1 MNLSNV
7 IDTLFKP
14 KVTRPYSEHRAFI
27 LKLHRLRYK
36 NPKNDTYFQAIEK
49 LENGFDLDNLYV
61 TDELDDIKVGTESE
75 LLDAA
80 YHNSDTIASS
90 ARQDMIYEN
99 MIPLVRFIDS
109 QIECVK

>member
-7 IDTLFKP
+7 IENLFKP
-14 KVTRPYSEHRAFI
+14 RARRSYAEQKETI
-27 LKLHRLRYK
+27 LKMHDLRFH
-36 NPKNDTYFQAIEK
+36 NPGNNIYFQAIEK
-49 LENGFDLDNLYV
+49 QENGYDIDGLFV

-99 MIPLVRFIDS
+99 MIPLARFIDS